1 MSPFYTL
8 LYLVCMNP
16 LEILQ
21 NVKKLVFAD
30 VAAPVSP
37 AVAPVVPETVELA
50 KEYSLQDG
58 TVVKISELV
67 VGGTVTNQDGTP
79 HAEGAHTLADGT
91 SFTCDA
97 GGVITEIA
105 PVAAPA
111 PAMPE
116 DMSSKFEQRFAAIET
131 KFSALETEN
140 GNLKA
145 AFAKAD
151 EAIKGLI
158 MLVENLVKE
167 PDTNPAQP
175 VNTGFRYQAAESKK
189 DKLERMFDLFKTEAK

>member
-1 MSPFYTL
+1 
-8 LYLVCMNP
+8 MNP

-21 NVKKLVFAD
+21 NVKKLVFAE
-30 VAAPVSP
+30 
-37 AVAPVVPETVELA
+37 AVAPVAPIVPETVQLA

-58 TVVKISELV
+58 TVVSISELV
-67 VGGTVTNQDGTP
+67 QGGTITLQDGTAVP
-79 HAEGAHTLADGT
+79 DGDVTLADGT
-91 SFTCDA
+91 VVSVAA
-97 GGVITEIA
+97 GAITNVVPPVA
-105 PVAAPA
+105 PVAEQ
-111 PAMPE
+111 PE

-151 EAIKGLI
+151 EAIKGLVN
-158 MLVENLVKE
+158 LVETLVKE
-167 PDTNPAQP
+167 PSTEPANP